1 MHQRKSKKIV
11 IYFFLLIIVSSI
23 NNSSINNIKFNRIE
37 NIFVSGLSE
46 KDNQILLKEIEN
58 LNLKTIFY
66 INKKGLTNL
75 LNKNSLIETYEVFKK
90 YPSTINIKIDKTNFF
105 AKTNIN
111 GKTFLVG
118 SNGKLTLNETDYNE
132 LPYIFGKA
140 DVQEFLKLKKVID
153 ESKFSYQQIKN
164 FYFFPS
170 NRWDIKFKDEFILK
184 LPNKFTNEK
193 LDQIYKFIEN
203 YKIKNF
209 VIIDARVENQIILNE

>member
-75 LNKNSLIETYEVFKK
+75 LNKNSLIEKYEVFKK

-118 SNGKLTLNETDYNE
+118 SNGKLTLSETDYNE

>member
-1 MHQRKSKKIV
+1 MHRRISKKII

-23 NNSSINNIKFNRIE
+23 NNISINNIKFNKTQ
-37 NIFVSGLSE
+37 NIHVSGLSE
-46 KDNQILLKEIEN
+46 KDNQILLNEIKN

-66 INKKGLTNL
+66 INKNELVNL
-75 LNKNSLIETYEVFKK
+75 LNEHSLIERYEVFKK

-118 SNGKLTLNETDYNE
+118 SNGKLLLNEANYSK
-132 LPYIFGKA
+132 LPYIFGKP
-140 DVQEFLKLKKVID
+140 DVQEFLKLKKAID

-184 LPNKFTNEK
+184 LPNKFTNET
-193 LDQIYKFIEN
+193 LDQIYKFIES

-209 VIIDARVENQIILNE
+209 KIIDARVENQIILNE

>member
-1 MHQRKSKKIV
+1 MHRRISKKII

-23 NNSSINNIKFNRIE
+23 NNNSINNIKFNKTQ
-37 NIFVSGLSE
+37 NIHVSGLSE
-46 KDNQILLKEIEN
+46 KDNQILLNEIKN

-66 INKKGLTNL
+66 INKNELVNL
-75 LNKNSLIETYEVFKK
+75 LNAHSLIERYEVFKK

-105 AKTNIN
+105 AQTNIN

-118 SNGKLTLNETDYNE
+118 SNGKLLLNESNYSE
-132 LPYIFGKA
+132 LPYIFGKP
-140 DVQEFLKLKKVID
+140 DVQEFLKLKKAID

-184 LPNKFTNEK
+184 LPNKFTNET
-193 LDQIYKFIEN
+193 LDQIYKFIES

-209 VIIDARVENQIILNE
+209 KIIDARVENQIILNE

>member
-1 MHQRKSKKIV
+1 MHRRISKKII

-23 NNSSINNIKFNRIE
+23 NNNSINNIKFNKTQ
-37 NIFVSGLSE
+37 NIHVSGLSE
-46 KDNQILLKEIEN
+46 KDNQILLNEIKK

-66 INKKGLTNL
+66 INKNELVNL
-75 LNKNSLIETYEVFKK
+75 LNEHSLIERYEVFKK

-118 SNGKLTLNETDYNE
+118 SNGKLLLNEANYSK
-132 LPYIFGKA
+132 LPYIFGKP
-140 DVQEFLKLKKVID
+140 DVQEFLKLKKAID

-184 LPNKFTNEK
+184 LPNKFTNET
-193 LDQIYKFIEN
+193 LDQIYKFIES

-209 VIIDARVENQIILNE
+209 KIIDARVENQIILNE

>member
-153 ESKFSYQQIKN
+153 ESKFSYQQIKS

-170 NRWDIKFKDEFILK
+170 KRWDIKFKDEFILK

>member
-1 MHQRKSKKIV
+1 MHQRKSKKII
-11 IYFFLLIIVSSI
+11 IYFFLLIVVSSI
-23 NNSSINNIKFNRIE
+23 NNSSINNIKFNRVE
-37 NIFVSGLSE
+37 NIFVSGLSD

-75 LNKNSLIETYEVFKK
+75 LNSNSLIERYEVFKK

-111 GKTFLVG
+111 GKTFLIG

-153 ESKFSYQQIKN
+153 ESKFSYQKIKN

-170 NRWDIKFKDEFILK
+170 NRWDIKFKDESILK

>member
-1 MHQRKSKKIV
+1 MHRRISKKII

-23 NNSSINNIKFNRIE
+23 NNNSINNIKFNKTQ
-37 NIFVSGLSE
+37 NIHVSGLSE
-46 KDNQILLKEIEN
+46 KDNQILLNEIKN

-66 INKKGLTNL
+66 INKNELVNL
-75 LNKNSLIETYEVFKK
+75 LNEHSLIERYEVFKK

-118 SNGKLTLNETDYNE
+118 SNGKLLLNEANYSK
-132 LPYIFGKA
+132 LPYIFGKP
-140 DVQEFLKLKKVID
+140 DVQEFLKLKKAID

-184 LPNKFTNEK
+184 LPNKFTNET
-193 LDQIYKFIEN
+193 LDQIYKFIES

-209 VIIDARVENQIILNE
+209 KIIDARVENQIILNE

>member
-1 MHQRKSKKIV
+1 MHRRISKKII

-23 NNSSINNIKFNRIE
+23 NNNSINNIKFNKTQ
-37 NIFVSGLSE
+37 NIHVSGLSE
-46 KDNQILLKEIEN
+46 KDNQILLNEIKK

-66 INKKGLTNL
+66 INKNELVNL
-75 LNKNSLIETYEVFKK
+75 LNEHSLIERYEVFKK

-118 SNGKLTLNETDYNE
+118 SNGKLLLNEANYSK
-132 LPYIFGKA
+132 LPYIFGKP
-140 DVQEFLKLKKVID
+140 DVQEFLKLKKAID

-170 NRWDIKFKDEFILK
+170 NRWDIKFKDELTLK
-184 LPNKFTNEK
+184 LPNKFTNET

-209 VIIDARVENQIILNE
+209 MIIDARVENQIILNE

>member
-11 IYFFLLIIVSSI
+11 IYFFLLIVVSSI
-23 NNSSINNIKFNRIE
+23 NNSSINNIKFNKIE

-75 LNKNSLIETYEVFKK
+75 LNANSLIERYEVFKK
-90 YPSTINIKIDKTNFF
+90 YPSTINIIIDKTNFF

-118 SNGKLTLNETDYNE
+118 SNGKLLLNESNYSE
-132 LPYIFGKA
+132 LPYIFGKP
-140 DVQEFLKLKKVID
+140 DVQEFLKLKKAID

-184 LPNKFTNEK
+184 LPNKLTNK
-193 LDQIYKFIEN
+193 TLDQIYKFIEN

-209 VIIDARVENQIILNE
+209 MIIDARVENQIILNE

>member
-1 MHQRKSKKIV
+1 MHRRISKKII

-23 NNSSINNIKFNRIE
+23 NNNSINNIKFNKTQ
-37 NIFVSGLSE
+37 NIHVSGLSE
-46 KDNQILLKEIEN
+46 KDNQILLNEIKN

-66 INKKGLTNL
+66 INKNELVNL
-75 LNKNSLIETYEVFKK
+75 LNAHSLIERYEVFKK

-118 SNGKLTLNETDYNE
+118 SNGKLLLNEANYSK
-132 LPYIFGKA
+132 LPYIFGKP
-140 DVQEFLKLKKVID
+140 DVQEFLKLKKAID

-184 LPNKFTNEK
+184 LPNKFTNET

-209 VIIDARVENQIILNE
+209 MIIDARVENQIILNE

>member
-1 MHQRKSKKIV
+1 MHQRKSKKII
-11 IYFFLLIIVSSI
+11 IYFFLLIVVSSI
-23 NNSSINNIKFNRIE
+23 NNSSINNIKFNRVE
-37 NIFVSGLSE
+37 NIFVSGLSD

-111 GKTFLVG
+111 GKTFLIG

-153 ESKFSYQQIKN
+153 ESKFSYQKIKN

-170 NRWDIKFKDEFILK
+170 NRWDIKFKDESILK

>member
-1 MHQRKSKKIV
+1 MHRRISKKIT

-23 NNSSINNIKFNRIE
+23 NNNSINNIKFNKTQ
-37 NIFVSGLSE
+37 NIHVSGLSE
-46 KDNQILLKEIEN
+46 KDNQILLNEIKN

-66 INKKGLTNL
+66 INKNELVNL
-75 LNKNSLIETYEVFKK
+75 LNEHSLIERYEVFKK

-118 SNGKLTLNETDYNE
+118 SNGKLLLNEANYSK
-132 LPYIFGKA
+132 LPYIFGKP
-140 DVQEFLKLKKVID
+140 DVQEFLKLKKAID

-184 LPNKFTNEK
+184 LPNKFTNET
-193 LDQIYKFIEN
+193 LDQIYKFIES

-209 VIIDARVENQIILNE
+209 KIIDARVENQIILNE

>member
-1 MHQRKSKKIV
+1 MHRRISKKII
-11 IYFFLLIIVSSI
+11 IYFFLLIIFSSI
-23 NNSSINNIKFNRIE
+23 NNNSINNIKFNKTQ
-37 NIFVSGLSE
+37 NIHVSGLSE
-46 KDNQILLKEIEN
+46 KDNQILLNEIKN

-66 INKKGLTNL
+66 INKNELVNL
-75 LNKNSLIETYEVFKK
+75 LNAHSLIERYEVFKK

-118 SNGKLTLNETDYNE
+118 SNGKLLLNESNYSE
-132 LPYIFGKA
+132 LPYIFGKP
-140 DVQEFLKLKKVID
+140 DVQEFLKLKKAID
-153 ESKFSYQQIKN
+153 KSKFSYQQIKN

-170 NRWDIKFKDEFILK
+170 NRWDIKFKDELTLK
-184 LPNKFTNEK
+184 LPNKFTNET

-209 VIIDARVENQIILNE
+209 MIIDARVENQIILNE

>member
-1 MHQRKSKKIV
+1 MHRRISKKII

-23 NNSSINNIKFNRIE
+23 NNNSINNIKFNKTQ
-37 NIFVSGLSE
+37 NIHVSGLSE
-46 KDNQILLKEIEN
+46 KDNQILLNEIKN

-66 INKKGLTNL
+66 INKNELVNL
-75 LNKNSLIETYEVFKK
+75 LNEHSLIERYEVFKK

-118 SNGKLTLNETDYNE
+118 SNGKLLLNEANYSK
-132 LPYIFGKA
+132 LPYIFGKP

>member
-1 MHQRKSKKIV
+1 MHRRISKKII

-23 NNSSINNIKFNRIE
+23 NNNSINNIKFNKTQ
-37 NIFVSGLSE
+37 NIHVSGLSE
-46 KDNQILLKEIEN
+46 KDNQILLNEIKN

-66 INKKGLTNL
+66 INKNELVNL
-75 LNKNSLIETYEVFKK
+75 LNEHSLIERYEVFKK

-118 SNGKLTLNETDYNE
+118 SNGKLLLNESNYSE
-132 LPYIFGKA
+132 LPYIFGKP
-140 DVQEFLKLKKVID
+140 DVQEFLKLKKAID

-184 LPNKFTNEK
+184 LPNKFTNET

-209 VIIDARVENQIILNE
+209 MIIDARVENQIILNE

>member
-75 LNKNSLIETYEVFKK
+75 LNKNSLIERYEVFKK

>member
-1 MHQRKSKKIV
+1 MHRRISKKII
-11 IYFFLLIIVSSI
+11 IYFFLLIIFSSI
-23 NNSSINNIKFNRIE
+23 NNNSINNIKFNKTQ
-37 NIFVSGLSE
+37 NIHVSGLSE
-46 KDNQILLKEIEN
+46 KDNQILLNEIKN

-66 INKKGLTNL
+66 INKNELVNL
-75 LNKNSLIETYEVFKK
+75 LNAHSLIERYEVFKK

-105 AKTNIN
+105 AQTNIN

-118 SNGKLTLNETDYNE
+118 SNGKLLLNESNYSE
-132 LPYIFGKA
+132 LPYIFGKP
-140 DVQEFLKLKKVID
+140 DVQEFLKLKKAID

-170 NRWDIKFKDEFILK
+170 NRWDIKFKDELTLK
-184 LPNKFTNEK
+184 LPNKFTNET

-209 VIIDARVENQIILNE
+209 MIIDARVENQIILNE

>member
-1 MHQRKSKKIV
+1 MHRRISKKIT

-23 NNSSINNIKFNRIE
+23 NNNSINNIKFNKTQ
-37 NIFVSGLSE
+37 NIHVSGLSE
-46 KDNQILLKEIEN
+46 KDNQILLNEIKN

-66 INKKGLTNL
+66 INKNELVNL
-75 LNKNSLIETYEVFKK
+75 LNEHSLIERYEVFKK
-90 YPSTINIKIDKTNFF
+90 YPSTINIKIVKTNFF

-118 SNGKLTLNETDYNE
+118 SNGKLLLNEANYSK
-132 LPYIFGKA
+132 LPYIFGKP
-140 DVQEFLKLKKVID
+140 DVQEFLKLKKAID

-184 LPNKFTNEK
+184 LPNKFTNET
-193 LDQIYKFIEN
+193 LDQIYKFIES

-209 VIIDARVENQIILNE
+209 KIIDARVENQIILNE

>member
-1 MHQRKSKKIV
+1 MHRRISKKII

-23 NNSSINNIKFNRIE
+23 NNNSINNIKFNKTQ
-37 NIFVSGLSE
+37 NIHVSGLSE
-46 KDNQILLKEIEN
+46 KDNQILLNEIKN

-66 INKKGLTNL
+66 INKNELVNL
-75 LNKNSLIETYEVFKK
+75 LNAHSLIERYEVFKK

-105 AKTNIN
+105 AQTNIN

-118 SNGKLTLNETDYNE
+118 SNGKLLLNESNYSE
-132 LPYIFGKA
+132 LPYIFGKP
-140 DVQEFLKLKKVID
+140 DVQEFLKLKKAID

-184 LPNKFTNEK
+184 LPNKFTNET

-209 VIIDARVENQIILNE
+209 MIIDARVENQIILNE

>member
-75 LNKNSLIETYEVFKK
+75 LNKNSLIEKYEVFKK

>member
-1 MHQRKSKKIV
+1 MHRRISKKII

-23 NNSSINNIKFNRIE
+23 NNNSINNIKFNKTQ
-37 NIFVSGLSE
+37 NIHVSGLSE
-46 KDNQILLKEIEN
+46 KDNQILLNEIKN

-66 INKKGLTNL
+66 INKNELVNL
-75 LNKNSLIETYEVFKK
+75 LNEHSLIERYEVFKK

-118 SNGKLTLNETDYNE
+118 SNGKLLLNEANYSK
-132 LPYIFGKA
+132 LPYIFGKP
-140 DVQEFLKLKKVID
+140 DVQEFLKLKKAID